1 MNEESMQSLTK
12 VLDILQLFLTT
23 RREMTLGEISDS
35 LKLNKTT
42 VSRIIRTLLKRG
54 FISQKHK
61 RGKYFLGSIYQN
73 FAEVIKSKP
82 NLMSIASP
90 YLVELSRLVNE
101 IVVLATLSV
110 EDSLTTE
117 TFDISQSNHDLRVVP
132 NKTTESLHSS
142 SIGKIILANYSSVE
156 LERYLNTHALEHRTP
171 NTITNINDIKHEL
184 STIKRK
190 GVAFDDEEQSVGVR
204 SIAAGLK
211 DSEGKI
217 IGSIGI
223 AAPSA
228 RLSRSQLRKMAP
240 LVLDYAAR
248 ISKELGYN
256 TQSNSIREPH
266 IP

>member
-23 RREMTLGEISDS
+23 KREMTLGEISDS

-42 VSRIIRTLLKRG
+42 VSRIINTLLKRG
-54 FISQKHK
+54 FMSQKHK
-61 RGKYFLGSIYQN
+61 RGKYFLGSIYQD
-73 FAEVIKSKP
+73 FTDVIKSKP

-90 YLVELSRLVNE
+90 YLIELSRLVNE
-101 IVVLATLSV
+101 SVVLATLNGK
-110 EDSLTTE
+110 DSLSTE
-117 TFDISQSNHDLRVVP
+117 TFDNLQSHRDLRVVP
-132 NKTTESLHSS
+132 SKITEPLHSA
-142 SIGKIILANYSSVE
+142 SIGKIILAHFTSEDLQQYF
-156 LERYLNTHALEHRTP
+156 NTHALEHHTP
-171 NTITNINDIKHEL
+171 NTITNINAIKHEL
-184 STIKRK
+184 SNVKRK

-217 IGSIGI
+217 IGSIGV

-248 ISKELGYN
+248 ISKELG
-256 TQSNSIREPH
+256 SN
-266 IP
+266 